1 MRMTKLAL
9 IAVVATGVVSVGLS
23 TIEHLDS
30 EIMELDGAAFYLFE
44 TASYAAHH
52 QEIAKA
58 FSARLPQRITN
69 GRTTL

>member
-9 IAVVATGVVSVGLS
+9 IAVVATGVVSAGLS
-23 TIEHLDS
+23 TVEHLDN
-30 EIMELDGAAFYLFE
+30 EIVELDEAAFEVFE
-44 TASYAAHH
+44 TASYATHH

-58 FSARLPQRITN
+58 SSARLPQRITN